1 VTAKTFGRQLI
12 YLNAKMVIKKGLIY
26 FRGGHKVRFCC
37 TLRDHWKNLRDCF
50 GLSKHLKKAM
60 ILHPQ
65 VTVNAS
71 VEQLQ

>member
-1 VTAKTFGRQLI
+1 
-12 YLNAKMVIKKGLIY
+12 
-26 FRGGHKVRFCC
+26 
-37 TLRDHWKNLRDCF
+37 
-50 GLSKHLKKAM
+50 M